1 MKFTAIF
8 ILSLLAMS
16 ALAEGSVSSHHGEAN
31 QSGTTADDFHEN
43 TDVVRFSNETHNVY
57 TDNDDQKELTKGEVN
72 LGDITEDE
80 VAPEPVVIV
89 EWVDKVLPDGRIIKV
104 KVTRTVIIKKSKV
117 IRQIRDFWNKSI
129 SLDSV
134 KPIVIAFTDVF
145 GQELNATQLNLF
157 NWIATTDDEG
167 SLGWNYNYVQVRLEH
182 LKKTLKAITEI
193 FYTPLSQDELNTLE
207 ATIRTCN
214 NSKPVAI
221 SINTDA
227 GESYTASGWTVRVES
242 FFSTCGNG
250 KPGVQLATFA
260 AHKSGGWVTPDKFS
274 CPNSRTVDDIITQW
288 LIRHLHLLFT
298 CKEINLPVKPTA
310 CSDHEYTGEG
320 SNRHPRRRI

>member
-1 MKFTAIF
+1 MST
-8 ILSLLAMS
+8 LAGDS
-16 ALAEGSVSSHHGEAN
+16 GSSHQGESN
-31 QSGTTADDFHEN
+31 VSGTTADDFHEN
-43 TDVVRFSNETHNVY
+43 TDVVRYSNETHNVY
-57 TDNDDQKELTKGEVN
+57 TDNDAQKELTKGEVN

-80 VAPEPVVIV
+80 AAPEPVTIV
-89 EWVDKVLPDGRIIKV
+89 EWVDKVLPNGNIIKV

-134 KPIVIAFTDVF
+134 KPIVIAFTDKF
-145 GQELNATQLNLF
+145 GQELNQTQLNLF
-157 NWIATTDDEG
+157 NYIGTTDDEG
-167 SLGWNYNYVQVRLEH
+167 SLGWNYNYVQIRLEH

-207 ATIRTCN
+207 ARIRTCN
-214 NSKPVAI
+214 SSQAVAI

-227 GESYTASGWTVRVES
+227 GESYTASGWTVRVEA
-242 FFSTCGNG
+242 FFSTCGKG

-260 AHKSGGWVTPDKFS
+260 AHKSGGWVTADKFS

-298 CKEINLPVKPTA
+298 CKEVGLPVKQTA
-310 CSDHEYTGEG
+310 CSDFEG
-320 SNRHPRRRI
+320 SSHHSRRRI